1 MYIKTYGIFDT
12 AAKTLRSTF
21 TSENDETAIRS
32 CEIVA
37 KDPNAD
43 RDTLKDCVVK
53 YLYTVESAD
62 GSIVDIQQRDLV
74 AFASLLEKVGP
85 VNVDKK
91 SMAELK
97 DMFLK
102 LKQSYASMGESMN
115 QQSTVNEAM
124 SKEIQSLKKIVN
136 DIIGGNIKCQKYRKR
151 RAK

>member
-12 AAKTLRSTF
+12 VAKTLRSTF
-21 TSENDETAIRS
+21 TAENDDVAIRS

-43 RDTLKDCVVK
+43 RETLKDCVVK

-62 GSIVDIQQRDLV
+62 GSIVDVDQKDLI
-74 AFASLLEKVGP
+74 AFAALLDKVGP

-91 SMAELK
+91 SMSELK

-102 LKQSYASMGESMN
+102 LKQSYSSMGDSMN
-115 QQSTVNEAM
+115 QQSTVNEAFAKRM
-124 SKEIQSLKKIVN
+124 DSLEKLIN
-136 DIIGGNIKCQKYRKR
+136 DIIGGKIKCQKYSKR